1 MNIRKERIQKDLD
14 VINAFNATPGKGV
27 TRFTFSKEYQ
37 GALSYVIEEFLR
49 IGVDY
54 SFRPGGNLLGRMPGS
69 EPRGPSVMMGSHLD
83 TVAEG
88 GCFDGAAGV
97 AAALEAARVIREED
111 RSHRLP
117 IDLVVFA
124 EEEGGRFGWGLLG
137 SSTWSGRITP
147 GQLAQIKDREG
158 VSYLEAMEGAG
169 IKVRDSSILSP
180 SSLKAMLELHIEQGS
195 ILETRNSRIG
205 VVEAIVGIKQMI
217 VTIEG
222 SASHAGTTPMDLRR
236 DAMQGAARIIAA
248 VETVARQEGE
258 GGVATVGQVFCE
270 PGQANVIPGL
280 VRFSVD
286 VRHSDESRL
295 KAMAAGVA
303 YMAENVSKSRNLRCR
318 IEVKA
323 EAEPVKMSPEIC
335 DLIEKVA
342 RAKGVEPVRMAS
354 GAGHDTGIIAT
365 ISDAGMIFVPS
376 QAGRSHCAEEFTK
389 VEDMALGAEIMLDTV
404 LELAKG

>member
-1 MNIRKERIQKDLD
+1 MKARKERIQKDLEA
-14 VINAFNATPGKGV
+14 INAFNATPGKGI
-27 TRFTFSKEYQ
+27 TRFTFSKDYQ
-37 GALSYVIEEFLR
+37 GALSYVVEELHR
-49 IGVDY
+49 IGVK
-54 SFRPGGNLLGRMPGS
+54 SCFAPGGNLRGRLAGLDPS
-69 EPRGPSVMMGSHLD
+69 GPSVMMGSHLD
-83 TVAEG
+83 SVAQG
-88 GCFDGAAGV
+88 GRFDGTAGV
-97 AAALEAARVIREED
+97 VAALEAARAIREED
-111 RSHRLP
+111 LPHRLP

-137 SSTWSGRITP
+137 SSAWSGRITP

-158 VSYLEAMEGAG
+158 VSYLEAMERAG
-169 IKVRDSSILSP
+169 IKVLDSSTLNSD
-180 SSLKAMLELHIEQGS
+180 SLKAMLELHIEQGS
-195 ILETRNSRIG
+195 ILESRNAVIG
-205 VVEAIVGIKQMI
+205 VVEAIVGIKQVI

-222 SASHAGTTPMDLRR
+222 SADHAGTTPMNLRR

-270 PGQANVIPGL
+270 PGQVNVIPGL

-286 VRHSDESRL
+286 VRHSHESRL
-295 KAMAAGVA
+295 KAMAAAVA
-303 YMAENVSKSRNLRCR
+303 YLAENQSKARNLRCH

-323 EAEPVKMSPEIC
+323 EAEPVEMSAKIR

-342 RAKGVEPVRMAS
+342 REKGVEPIRMAS
-354 GAGHDTGIIAT
+354 GAGHDTGIIAK

-389 VEDMALGAEIMLDTV
+389 VEDIALGAEILLDTV
-404 LELAKG
+404 LELAK

>member
-1 MNIRKERIQKDLD
+1 
-14 VINAFNATPGKGV
+14 
-27 TRFTFSKEYQ
+27 
-37 GALSYVIEEFLR
+37 
-49 IGVDY
+49 
-54 SFRPGGNLLGRMPGS
+54 
-69 EPRGPSVMMGSHLD
+69 MMGSHLD
-83 TVAEG
+83 SVAEG
-88 GCFDGAAGV
+88 GRFDGTAGV
-97 AAALEAARVIREED
+97 AAALEAARAIKEGD
-111 RSHRLP
+111 LPHRLP

-137 SSTWSGRITP
+137 SSAWSGRITS

-158 VSYLEAMEGAG
+158 VGYLEAMESAG
-169 IKVRDSSILSP
+169 IKIRDSSMLTSD
-180 SSLKAMLELHIEQGS
+180 SLKAMLELHIEQGS
-195 ILETRNSRIG
+195 ILESRNASIG
-205 VVEAIVGIKQMI
+205 VVEAIVGVKQMI

-222 SASHAGTTPMDLRR
+222 SADHAGTTPMDLRR

-248 VETVARQEGE
+248 VETVAHQEGAAA
-258 GGVATVGQVFCE
+258 VATVGQVFCE

-342 RAKGVEPVRMAS
+342 REKGVEPVRMAS
-354 GAGHDTGIIAT
+354 GAGHDTGIIAK

-376 QAGRSHCAEEFTK
+376 QAGRSHCPEEFTK
-389 VEDMALGAEIMLDTV
+389 VEDIALGAEIMLETV
-404 LELAKG
+404 LELAR

>member
-1 MNIRKERIQKDLD
+1 MRIRKERIQKDLEA
-14 VINAFNATPGKGV
+14 INAFNSTPGKGV
-27 TRFTFSKEYQ
+27 TRFTFSKEHQ
-37 GALSYVIEEFLR
+37 GALSYVVEELHR
-49 IGVDY
+49 IGVEC
-54 SFRPGGNLLGRMPGS
+54 FFVLGGNLRGRLAGS
-69 EPRGPSVMMGSHLD
+69 EPLGASVMMGSHLD
-83 TVAEG
+83 TVAQG
-88 GCFDGAAGV
+88 GRFDGSAGV
-97 AAALEAARVIREED
+97 VAALEAARAIREGD
-111 RSHRLP
+111 LPHRLP

-137 SSTWSGRITP
+137 SSAWSGRITA
-147 GQLAQIKDREG
+147 GQLAHNKDREG
-158 VSYLEAMEGAG
+158 ASYLEAMERAG
-169 IKVRDSSILSP
+169 IKVLDSSTLNSD
-180 SSLKAMLELHIEQGS
+180 SLKAMLELHIEQGS
-195 ILETRNSRIG
+195 ILESRNAVIG
-205 VVEAIVGIKQMI
+205 VVEAIVGIKQVI

-222 SASHAGTTPMDLRR
+222 SANHAGTTPMNLRR

-248 VETVARQEGE
+248 VETVARQEGA

-303 YMAENVSKSRNLRCR
+303 YMAENVSKSRDLRCR

-323 EAEPVKMSPEIC
+323 EAEPVTMSPEIC
-335 DLIEKVA
+335 GLIEKVA
-342 RAKGVEPVRMAS
+342 KEKGAEPVRLAS

-389 VEDMALGAEIMLDTV
+389 VEDIALGAEIMLDTV
-404 LELAKG
+404 LELAK